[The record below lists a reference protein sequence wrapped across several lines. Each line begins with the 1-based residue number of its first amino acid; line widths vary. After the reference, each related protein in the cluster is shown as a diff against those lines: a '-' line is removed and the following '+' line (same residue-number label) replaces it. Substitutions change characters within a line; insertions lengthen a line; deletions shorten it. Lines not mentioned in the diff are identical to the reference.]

1 MSLDP
6 HDLYEVELDLP
17 ELGSPVL
24 IQALDGFVDAGSA
37 RRLAREHLMSSHGSR
52 ILATFDVDTLLDYR
66 ARRPAM
72 TFDVDH
78 WADYAEP
85 VLALH
90 LLHDA
95 EGTPFLLLAGPEPDF
110 QWERFVAAVR
120 HLVERFGVSLSVG
133 MNAIPMAV
141 PHTRPLGIIAHA
153 SRSELVAGD
162 ERWVGTVQVP
172 SSAGHLM
179 EYRLGQAGHDAA
191 GFAVAVPHYLSDA
204 TYPAAAVALLGSVAG
219 ISGLSLDTTALELSA
234 QEIRSQVDAQI
245 EGSEEVTAVVRAL
258 EVQYD
263 AYLAGAQR
271 SLLAEMGGSL
281 PTADELGDEL
291 ERYLAQQSEDGA

>member
-1 MSLDP
+1 
-6 HDLYEVELDLP
+6 
-17 ELGSPVL
+17 
-24 IQALDGFVDAGSA
+24 
-37 RRLAREHLMSSHGSR
+37 
-52 ILATFDVDTLLDYR
+52 
-66 ARRPAM
+66 
-72 TFDVDH
+72 
-78 WADYAEP
+78 
-85 VLALH
+85 
-90 LLHDA
+90 
-95 EGTPFLLLAGPEPDF
+95 
-110 QWERFVAAVR
+110 
-120 HLVERFGVSLSVG
+120 

-172 SSAGHLM
+172 SSAGHLL
-179 EYRLGQAGHDAA
+179 EFRLGQVGHDAA

-204 TYPAAAVALLGSVAG
+204 TYPAAAVALLDSVAG
-219 ISGLSLDTTALELSA
+219 ISGLSLDTAALVLSA
-234 QEIRSQVDAQI
+234 DEIRTQVDAQV
-245 EGSEEVTAVVRAL
+245 EGSEEVGVVVRAL

-291 ERYLAQQSEDGA
+291 ERYLAQRTEDGA